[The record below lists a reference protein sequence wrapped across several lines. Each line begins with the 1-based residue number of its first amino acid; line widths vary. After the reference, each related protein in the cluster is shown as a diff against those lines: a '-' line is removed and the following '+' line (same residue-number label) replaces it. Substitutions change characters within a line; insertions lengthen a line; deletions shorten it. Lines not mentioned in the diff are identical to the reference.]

1 MRIEILRLLTV
12 SLSVLTSTSLAHA
25 QQRVMSLDELYRMA
39 DENSQSIQVYETGR
53 ESAAESVKAARSAML
68 PDVNLSLS
76 GSYIGNATLMD
87 RGFSTR
93 GTTEIHYAIA
103 PYTGLASLGK
113 QDTPHWGNNFAFE
126 ASQVL
131 YAGGAISAG
140 IRMAEL
146 GEQMAMLDVQKNR
159 QEMRFL
165 LTGYY
170 LNLFKLDNQIKVLD
184 KNIELTRELLKNME
198 ARVEQGTVLKTA
210 VTRYELQLQ
219 TLELNKTQLCDAASI
234 LNHQL
239 VTTLHLP
246 ETTVIM
252 PDTTLLTNFLPNSEE
267 SQVTWQELAAQSNVG
282 LKQASLATELAEQK
296 LKLAKSSYLPHLALV
311 AEDHLSGPYTNDLIP
326 VDANANAWF
335 VGLGVQYELSSL
347 WKNNRNVRKARLDV
361 RKAEESLA
369 LAREGVENGVQAN
382 YVGFMT
388 AFTEVR
394 TQEKSVELADQNYA
408 VTLNRYKNDLALL
421 TDMLDAS
428 SVKLSAD
435 LSLVNA
441 RINLLYNYYK
451 LKYISHTL

>member
-12 SLSVLTSTSLAHA
+12 SLSVIASSTIAHA
-25 QQRVMSLDELYRMA
+25 QQQVMSLDELYRLA
-39 DENSQSIQVYETGR
+39 DENSQSIRVYETGR
-53 ESAAESVKAARSAML
+53 QSAAESVKAARRAML
-68 PDVNLSLS
+68 PDVNLNLS

-87 RGFSTR
+87 RSFSTQ

-103 PYTGLASLGK
+103 PYIGLASLGK

-146 GEQMAMLDVQKNR
+146 GEQMASLDVQKNR
-159 QEMRFL
+159 QEVRFL

-170 LNLFKLDNQIKVLD
+170 LNLFKLGNQIKVLD
-184 KNIELTRELLKNME
+184 KNIELTREVLRNME
-198 ARVEQGTVLKTA
+198 ARLEQGTVLKTA
-210 VTRYELQLQ
+210 ITRYELQLQ
-219 TLELNKTQLCDAASI
+219 TLELNKNQLVDAASI

-239 VTTLHLP
+239 ITTLHLP
-246 ETTVIM
+246 ASTVIM
-252 PDTTLLTNFLPNSEE
+252 PDTALLTSFLPNSEE
-267 SQVTWQELAAQSNVG
+267 SQAAWQELAAQSNVG
-282 LKQASLATELAEQK
+282 LKQASLATELAEQQ
-296 LKLAKSSYLPHLALV
+296 LKIAKSSYRPHLALV
-311 AEDHLSGPYTNDLIP
+311 AEDHLGGPYTNDLIP

-382 YVGFMT
+382 YVDFMT

-394 TQEKSVELADQNYA
+394 TQEKNVELADQNYV
-408 VTLNRYKNDLALL
+408 VTQNRYANDLALL

-435 LSLVNA
+435 LALVNA

>member
-1 MRIEILRLLTV
+1 
-12 SLSVLTSTSLAHA
+12 
-25 QQRVMSLDELYRMA
+25 MSLDELYALA
-39 DENSQSIQVYETGR
+39 DENSQSIKVYETSR
-53 ESAAESVKAARSAML
+53 ESAAESVKAARNAML

-87 RGFSTR
+87 RSFSTR

-103 PYTGLASLGK
+103 PYSGLAALGK

-146 GEQMAMLDVQKNR
+146 SEQMATLDVQKNR
-159 QEMRFL
+159 QEVRFL
-165 LTGYY
+165 LTGHY
-170 LNLFKLDNQIKVLD
+170 LNLYKLSNQIKVLD
-184 KNIELTRELLKNME
+184 KNIELTREVLKNIE
-198 ARVEQGTVLKTA
+198 ARLEQGTVLKTA
-210 VTRYELQLQ
+210 ITRYELQLQ
-219 TLELNKTQLCDAASI
+219 TLELSKTQLSDAASI

-246 ETTVIM
+246 ASTIIT
-252 PDTTLLTNFLPNSEE
+252 PDSTLLTDFLPNSEDPE
-267 SQVTWQELAAQSNVG
+267 AVWQVLAAQSNVG
-282 LKQASLATELAEQK
+282 LKQAGIATELAEQQ
-296 LKLAKSSYLPHLALV
+296 LKLAKASNRPHIALI
-311 AEDHLSGPYTNDLIP
+311 AEDHLGGPYTNDLIP

-369 LAREGVENGVQAN
+369 LACEGIENGVQAN
-382 YVGFMT
+382 YVDFMT
-388 AFTEVR
+388 AFSEVR
-394 TQEKSVELADQNYA
+394 TQEKSVELANQNYV
-408 VTLNRYKNDLALL
+408 VTLNRYQNDLALL

-435 LSLVNA
+435 LALVNA

>member
-1 MRIEILRLLTV
+1 MKISFLQLLTV
-12 SLSVLTSTSLAHA
+12 SLSVVAFIPLAHA
-25 QQRVMSLDELYRMA
+25 QQVMSLDEMYRIA
-39 DENSQSIQVYETGR
+39 DENSQSIKVYETGR
-53 ESAAESVKAARSAML
+53 ESAAEAVKAARSALL

-87 RGFSTR
+87 RSFSTS

-103 PYTGLASLGK
+103 PYTGLATLGK

-146 GEQMAMLDVQKNR
+146 GEQMATLDAQRNQ
-159 QEMRFL
+159 QEVRFL

-170 LNLFKLDNQIKVLD
+170 LNLFKLSNQIEVLD
-184 KNIELTRELLKNME
+184 KNIELTREVLKNME
-198 ARVEQGTVLKTA
+198 ARLEQGTVLKTA
-210 VTRYELQLQ
+210 ITRYELQLQ
-219 TLELNKTQLCDAASI
+219 TLELNKTQLEDARSI

-246 ETTVIM
+246 AQTMIV
-252 PDTTLLTNFLPNSEE
+252 PDTTLLTSLVLNSNDAEAH
-267 SQVTWQELAAQSNVG
+267 WQEQATQSNVG
-282 LKQASLATELAEQK
+282 LKLASLAAELAEQQ
-296 LKLAKSSYLPHLALV
+296 LKLVKSSSRPHLALV
-311 AEDHLSGPYTNDLIP
+311 AEDHLGGPYTNDLIP

-335 VGLGVQYELSSL
+335 VGLGVQYQLSSL

-382 YVGFMT
+382 YVNYMT

-394 TQEKSVELADQNYA
+394 TQEKSVELANQNYA
-408 VTLNRYKNDLALL
+408 VTANRYQNELALL

-428 SVKLSAD
+428 NMKLSAD
-435 LSLVNA
+435 LALVNA
-441 RINLLYNYYK
+441 RINLVYNYYK
-451 LKYISHTL
+451 LKYITHTM

>member
-1 MRIEILRLLTV
+1 MKIEILRLLTV
-12 SLSVLTSTSLAHA
+12 SISVIASSSVAHA
-25 QQRVMSLDELYRMA
+25 QQRVMSLDELYALA
-39 DENSQSIQVYETGR
+39 DENSQSIKVYETGR
-53 ESAAESVKAARSAML
+53 ESAAESVKAARNAML

-87 RGFSTR
+87 RSFSTR

-103 PYTGLASLGK
+103 PYTGLAALGK

-131 YAGGAISAG
+131 YTGGAISAG

-146 GEQMAMLDVQKNR
+146 SEQMATLDVQKNR
-159 QEMRFL
+159 QEVRFL
-165 LTGYY
+165 LTGHY
-170 LNLFKLDNQIKVLD
+170 LNLYKLSNQIKVLD
-184 KNIELTRELLKNME
+184 KNIELTREVLKNME
-198 ARVEQGTVLKTA
+198 ARLEQGTVLKTA
-210 VTRYELQLQ
+210 ITRYELQLQ
-219 TLELNKTQLCDAASI
+219 TLELSKTQLSDAASI

-246 ETTVIM
+246 ASTIIT
-252 PDTTLLTNFLPNSEE
+252 PDSTLLTDFLPNSEDPE
-267 SQVTWQELAAQSNVG
+267 VVWQVLAAQSNVG
-282 LKQASLATELAEQK
+282 LKQASIATELAEQQ
-296 LKLAKSSYLPHLALV
+296 LKLAKASNRPHIALI
-311 AEDHLSGPYTNDLIP
+311 AEDHLGGPYTNDLIP

-347 WKNNRNVRKARLDV
+347 WKNNRYVRKARLDV

-369 LAREGVENGVQAN
+369 LAREGIENGVQAN
-382 YVGFMT
+382 YVDFMT
-388 AFTEVR
+388 AFSEVR
-394 TQEKSVELADQNYA
+394 TQEKSVELANQNYV
-408 VTLNRYKNDLALL
+408 VTLNRYQNDLALL

-435 LSLVNA
+435 LALVNA

>member
-1 MRIEILRLLTV
+1 
-12 SLSVLTSTSLAHA
+12 
-25 QQRVMSLDELYRMA
+25 MSLDELYALA
-39 DENSQSIQVYETGR
+39 DENSQSIKVYETSR
-53 ESAAESVKAARSAML
+53 ESAAESVKAARNAML

-87 RGFSTR
+87 RSFSTR

-103 PYTGLASLGK
+103 PYSGLAALGK

-146 GEQMAMLDVQKNR
+146 SEQMATLDVQKNR
-159 QEMRFL
+159 QEVRFL
-165 LTGYY
+165 LTGHY
-170 LNLFKLDNQIKVLD
+170 LNLYKLSNQIKVLD
-184 KNIELTRELLKNME
+184 KNIELTREVLKNIE
-198 ARVEQGTVLKTA
+198 ARLEQGTVLKTA
-210 VTRYELQLQ
+210 ITRYELQLQ
-219 TLELNKTQLCDAASI
+219 TLELSKTQLSDAASI

-246 ETTVIM
+246 ASTIIT
-252 PDTTLLTNFLPNSEE
+252 PDSTLLTDFLPNSEDPE
-267 SQVTWQELAAQSNVG
+267 AVWQVLAAQSNVG
-282 LKQASLATELAEQK
+282 LKQAGIATELAEQQ
-296 LKLAKSSYLPHLALV
+296 LKLAKASNRPHIALI
-311 AEDHLSGPYTNDLIP
+311 AEDHLGGPYTNDLIP

-369 LAREGVENGVQAN
+369 LAREGIENGVQAN
-382 YVGFMT
+382 YVDFMT
-388 AFTEVR
+388 AFSEVR
-394 TQEKSVELADQNYA
+394 TQEKSVELANQNYV
-408 VTLNRYKNDLALL
+408 VTLNRYQNDLALL

-435 LSLVNA
+435 LALVNA

>member
-1 MRIEILRLLTV
+1 
-12 SLSVLTSTSLAHA
+12 
-25 QQRVMSLDELYRMA
+25 MSLDELYALA
-39 DENSQSIQVYETGR
+39 DENSQSIKVYETGR
-53 ESAAESVKAARSAML
+53 ESAAESVKAARNAML

-87 RGFSTR
+87 RSFSTR

-103 PYTGLASLGK
+103 PYTGLAALGK

-126 ASQVL
+126 ASQGL
-131 YAGGAISAG
+131 YTGGALSAG

-146 GEQMAMLDVQKNR
+146 SEQMATLDVQKNR
-159 QEMRFL
+159 QEVRFL
-165 LTGYY
+165 LTGHY
-170 LNLFKLDNQIKVLD
+170 LNLYKLSNQIKVLD
-184 KNIELTRELLKNME
+184 KNIELTREVLKNME
-198 ARVEQGTVLKTA
+198 ARLEQGTVLKTA
-210 VTRYELQLQ
+210 ITRYELQLQ
-219 TLELNKTQLCDAASI
+219 TLELSKTQLSDAASI

-246 ETTVIM
+246 ASTIIT
-252 PDTTLLTNFLPNSEE
+252 PDSTLLTDFLPNSEDPE
-267 SQVTWQELAAQSNVG
+267 VVWQVLAAQSNVG
-282 LKQASLATELAEQK
+282 LKQASIATELAEQQ
-296 LKLAKSSYLPHLALV
+296 LKLAKASNRPHIALI
-311 AEDHLSGPYTNDLIP
+311 AEDHLGGPYTNDLIP

-347 WKNNRNVRKARLDV
+347 WKNNRYVRKARLDV

-369 LAREGVENGVQAN
+369 LAREGIENGVQAN
-382 YVGFMT
+382 YVDFMT
-388 AFTEVR
+388 AFSEVR
-394 TQEKSVELADQNYA
+394 TQEKSVELANQNYV
-408 VTLNRYKNDLALL
+408 VTLNRYQNDLALL

-435 LSLVNA
+435 LALVNA

>member
-1 MRIEILRLLTV
+1 MKISFLQLLTV
-12 SLSVLTSTSLAHA
+12 SLSVVAFIPSAHA
-25 QQRVMSLDELYRMA
+25 QQVMSLDEMYRIA
-39 DENSQSIQVYETGR
+39 DENSQSIKVYETGR
-53 ESAAESVKAARSAML
+53 ESAAEAVKAARSALL

-87 RGFSTR
+87 RSFSTS

-103 PYTGLASLGK
+103 PYTGLATLGK

-146 GEQMAMLDVQKNR
+146 GEQMATLDAQRNQ
-159 QEMRFL
+159 QEVRFL

-170 LNLFKLDNQIKVLD
+170 LNLFKLSNQIEVLD
-184 KNIELTRELLKNME
+184 KNIELTREVLKNME
-198 ARVEQGTVLKTA
+198 ARLEQGTVLKTA
-210 VTRYELQLQ
+210 ITRYELQLQ
-219 TLELNKTQLCDAASI
+219 TLELNKTQLEDARSI

-246 ETTVIM
+246 AQTVIV
-252 PDTTLLTNFLPNSEE
+252 PDTTLLTSLVLNSNDAEAH
-267 SQVTWQELAAQSNVG
+267 WQEQATQSNVG
-282 LKQASLATELAEQK
+282 LKLASLAAELAEQQ
-296 LKLAKSSYLPHLALV
+296 LKLVKSSSRPHLALV
-311 AEDHLSGPYTNDLIP
+311 AEDHLGGPYTNDLIP

-335 VGLGVQYELSSL
+335 VGLGVQYQLSSL

-382 YVGFMT
+382 YVNYMT

-394 TQEKSVELADQNYA
+394 TQEKSVELANQNYA
-408 VTLNRYKNDLALL
+408 VTANRYQNELALL

-428 SVKLSAD
+428 NMKLSAD
-435 LSLVNA
+435 LALVNA
-441 RINLLYNYYK
+441 RINLVYNYYK
-451 LKYISHTL
+451 LKYITHTM